1 MSCSYGCSFIKDH
14 FKSNDQNK
22 SDEQQQQKQP
32 EPIPV
37 SPQHS

>member
-1 MSCSYGCSFIKDH
+1 MSSSQGCSFIKDR
-14 FKSNDQNK
+14 FNSNNQNRP
-22 SDEQQQQKQP
+22 DEQQQERQP

>member
-1 MSCSYGCSFIKDH
+1 MSSSQGCSFIKDR
-14 FKSNDQNK
+14 FNSNNQNQP
-22 SDEQQQQKQP
+22 DQQQEKQP